1 MYCLYCDGRSAVL
14 KNKLELIRGGSP
26 KVLLTW
32 HKSLESG
39 EVIPV
44 AIEYLGDLEPELRAE
59 VENVALRPVLAVVN
73 GTRKRVAPG
82 TSAHFL
88 ALPRV
93 LSRLGF
99 RTRQY

>member
-1 MYCLYCDGRSAVL
+1 ML
-14 KNKLELIRGGSP
+14 KNKLELIRDGSP

-32 HKSLESG
+32 HKREESG

-44 AIEYLGDLEPELRAE
+44 AIEYLGDLDPALCADN
-59 VENVALRPVLAVVN
+59 ENTALRPVLAEVN

-82 TSAHFL
+82 SSAHFG

>member
-1 MYCLYCDGRSAVL
+1 ML
-14 KNKLELIRGGSP
+14 KNKLELIRDGSP
-26 KVLLTW
+26 QVLLTW
-32 HKSLESG
+32 HKHSESG

-44 AIEYLGDLEPELRAE
+44 AIEYLDDLEPEVRTSI
-59 VENVALRPVLAVVN
+59 ENIALRPVLAMVE